1 MSRRRQP
8 SLFLLGAVLLSVSCG
23 APATGQAGDE
33 QPAPPANLIAQDHPW
48 DKGEKIDLRWQLS
61 PDDPDTIAAYRV
73 YRSLTTKDPEQ
84 VEFED
89 RIEELVDLFED
100 PELPPEDLKAAIE
113 ALLPDIRASA
123 HSAHAEHYEYGY
135 QADKAAEALERY
147 LAAGIDDRLLNRRA
161 GRALSVL
168 EDAIPLSERQQQ
180 DEELEMAAERVA
192 KTAVTEPILRELFGD
207 RWKETWE
214 ERADEIPP
222 EVRARLYELRYEAEI
237 RAERRARAEAAAKDD
252 AVRWKT
258 VADVE
263 PDLLEI
269 RAGEMGYTVERLDR
283 FSKYQFKV
291 TTIGANG
298 VESEPVVTSSRVRPV
313 RQIYDGGRFAL
324 MVITL
329 LIGGSVVL
337 FIWIARSGRPLKVR
351 KIAGLSAVDE
361 AVGRATEMGRS
372 VLFVAGIQDMNDI
385 QTIAG
390 ITVLSRV
397 SRLAAEYDAK
407 IEVPT
412 ARSLVMTAA
421 RETVQASYLAAGRP
435 DAFNQDNIYYVT
447 DEQFGF
453 VAYLQGMMVRE
464 KPAACFYMG
473 TFFAESLILA
483 ETGNSIGA
491 IQIAG
496 TAMPAQLPFFVA
508 ACDYTLIG
516 EEFFAA
522 SAYLSGE
529 PDQLGSLKGQ
539 DVGKLIV
546 GIMVVVGALLATAL
560 SIAILAREPV
570 TAAYLDAIVQ
580 FIRKVV
586 LT

>member
-1 MSRRRQP
+1 MSRRKP
-8 SLFLLGAVLLSVSCG
+8 FIFLLSAALLPLLCAERS
-23 APATGQAGDE
+23 AGQAPDGR
-33 QPAPPANLIAQDHPW
+33 PAPPANLVAHDRPW
-48 DKGEKIDLRWQLS
+48 DKGEKIDLRWKLS
-61 PDDPDTIAAYRV
+61 PDEAETIAFYRV
-73 YRSLTTKDPEQ
+73 YRSLSVKDAEQ
-84 VEFED
+84 IAFED
-89 RIEELVDLFED
+89 RVEVLVDLFED
-100 PELPPEDLKAAIE
+100 PDLPPEELKEAIE
-113 ALLPDIRASA
+113 GLLPDIRAWA
-123 HSAHAEHYEYGY
+123 ESAHAAHYEYKH
-135 QADKAAEALERY
+135 QAHWASSALEDY
-147 LAAGIDDRLLNRRA
+147 LAAGMDDREANRRA
-161 GRALSVL
+161 GRAASVL
-168 EDAIPLSERQQQ
+168 EYAIPFSERQRQ
-180 DEELEMAAERVA
+180 DDDLENAAERVA
-192 KTAVTEPILRELFGD
+192 KMRLTEPVLRDLFGE
-207 RWKETWE
+207 RWKEIWE
-214 ERADEIPP
+214 ERADEIPTDI
-222 EVRARLYELRYEAEI
+222 RARLYEQRLEAELE
-237 RAERRARAEAAAKDD
+237 AEQRARAQAAAKGD
-252 AVRWKT
+252 AVRWKA
-258 VADVE
+258 VVEVE
-263 PDLLEI
+263 PDLLDI

-283 FSKYQFKV
+283 FSEYVFKV
-291 TTIGANG
+291 TAVDQAGI
-298 VESEPVVTSSRVRPV
+298 ESEPAVAAARVQPV
-313 RQIYDGGRFAL
+313 RQVYDGSRFAL
-324 MVITL
+324 MVIAL
-329 LIGGSVVL
+329 LICGSVVF
-337 FIWIARSGRPLKVR
+337 FIRVARSGRPLNVR

-372 VLFVAGIQDMNDI
+372 ILFVAGIQDMNDI

-397 SRLAAEYDAK
+397 SKLAAEYDAK

-421 RETVQASYLAAGRP
+421 RETVQASYLEAGRP

-546 GIMVVVGALLATAL
+546 GIIVVIGVLLATAL
-560 SIAILAREPV
+560 SIAILANKPV
-570 TAAYLDAIVQ
+570 AAAYLEAIVE